1 NVRLHLHDC
10 VALGFSVVTVEGRV
24 AGSASPSSDTR
35 LVLVVEDEESI
46 REVIRDVLE
55 DRGFLVKAAPNGAEA
70 LRMLDTVRPDVVVLD
85 LLMPVMHGWDFMES
99 YVDKTGGHAIPIVV
113 VSVNP
118 ALPRS
123 FNRFGV
129 RQVVSKPF
137 DVDVLID
144 AVEQAIPSIA
154 A

>member
-1 NVRLHLHDC
+1 VESR
-10 VALGFSVVTVEGRV
+10 VVEAAT
-24 AGSASPSSDTR
+24 SATDTR
-35 LVLVVEDEESI
+35 RVLIVEDEDAI

-55 DRGFLVKAAPNGAEA
+55 DRGFRVTSARNGAEA
-70 LRMLDTVRPDVVVLD
+70 LSVLDALRPDVLVLD

-99 YVDKTGGHAIPIVV
+99 YVEKTDGQAIPIVV

-129 RQVVSKPF
+129 RQVVAKPF
-137 DVDVLID
+137 DIDLLID
-144 AVEQAIPSIA
+144 AVEQAVPSVDA
-154 A
+154 